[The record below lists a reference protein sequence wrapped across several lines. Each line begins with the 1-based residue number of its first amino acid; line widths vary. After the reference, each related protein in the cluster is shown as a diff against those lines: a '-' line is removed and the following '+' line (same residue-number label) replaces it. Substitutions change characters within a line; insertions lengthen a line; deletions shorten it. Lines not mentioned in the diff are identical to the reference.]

1 MIDCG
6 EAVRKLWQYLEHEL
20 EVDERKRL
28 DDHLALCRRCCGEVE
43 FAEELRRF
51 MKSATAVSIPP
62 EVEARLAG
70 FLVDLETKGAQWQQ
84 T

>member
-1 MIDCG
+1 MIDCA
-6 EAVRKLWQYLEHEL
+6 EAVRQLWEYLEHDL
-20 EVDERKRL
+20 EASERRRI

-51 MKSATAVSIPP
+51 MKTATSVTIPP
-62 EVEARLAG
+62 EVEARLDG
-70 FLVDLETKGAQWQQ
+70 FLMDLETKGTQWQQ